1 MISSSSNQRS
11 NTDPDRGL
19 SEVLSFVFVSTLVLA
34 TLSITF
40 IVGIDNLEE
49 RQEQEKISNIE
60 RSLVIYDE
68 NVNDLI
74 EGSARVR
81 TTQLQTQDATLG
93 GGYETSMSIE
103 LDNANET
110 YASNSTVFR
119 YETEYNVEYVQEF
132 GAILKIVNPSSNE
145 PEVIMLHKPQ
155 FVFTDE
161 FDSVSL
167 HMVETRQSNSN
178 VTIQTDRILV
188 RKSTGRN
195 VVISPGG
202 GTVPEDITVTM
213 NTPNYEFW
221 NEYMSSKK
229 DVDSCTTNPS
239 QQKVTCELTGVE
251 DYSIA
256 YTAITYEYKAV

>member
-1 MISSSSNQRS
+1 MIPLNSIQRS
-11 NTDPDRGL
+11 NTDRGL
-19 SEVLSFVFVSTLVLA
+19 SEVLSFVFVFTLVIT
-34 TLSITF
+34 TLSLTF

-49 RQEQEKISNIE
+49 RQKQEKISNIE

-74 EGSARVR
+74 KGNARIR
-81 TTQLQTQDATLG
+81 TTQLQTQGAKIG
-93 GGYETSMSIE
+93 GGYETSMSVA
-103 LDNANET
+103 LKNANET

-132 GAILKIVNPSSNE
+132 GAILKIVNPSSDD

-161 FDSVSL
+161 FDSISL
-167 HMVETRQSNSN
+167 HLVETRQANSN

-195 VVISPGG
+195 VVISPDG

-221 NEYMSSKK
+221 NEYMSSKD
-229 DVDSCTTNPS
+229 DVDSCTTDPS

-251 DYSIA
+251 DYSIP
-256 YTAITYEYKAV
+256 YTAITYEYEAV